1 MARKTINQP
10 VDVISR
16 TQDDGQLFP
25 MQLRWN
31 KKQYAVAKVIK
42 RRTAK
47 TKDGRVEKIT
57 LSAVVWKEM
66 VVEYHHG
73 KRTWTLLEVESNG

>member
-16 TQDDGQLFP
+16 TQDGQLLP
-25 MQLRWN
+25 MQVRWN

-42 RRTAK
+42 RRTGK

-73 KRTWTLLEVESNG
+73 KRTWTLLEIELNG

>member
-16 TQDDGQLFP
+16 TQDGHLFP
-25 MQLRWN
+25 MQVTWK

-42 RRTAK
+42 RRTGK
-47 TKDGRVEKIT
+47 TKEGKVEKIT
-57 LSAVVWKEM
+57 LSVVVWKEM

-73 KRTWTLLEVESNG
+73 KRNWMLLEVELNG

>member
-1 MARKTINQP
+1 MARRPINQP

-16 TQDDGQLFP
+16 TQDGQLFP
-25 MQLRWN
+25 MQVQWN
-31 KKQYAVAKVIK
+31 KKQYAVARVLK

-47 TKDGRVEKIT
+47 TKEGRVEKIT

-73 KRTWTLLEVESNG
+73 KRTWTLLEIELNG

>member
-1 MARKTINQP
+1 MARKPINQP

-16 TQDDGQLFP
+16 TQDGQLFP
-25 MQLRWN
+25 MQVRWN
-31 KKQYAVAKVIK
+31 KKQYAVARVLK
-42 RRTAK
+42 RRTTK
-47 TKDGRVEKIT
+47 TKSGRVEKIT

-73 KRTWTLLEVESNG
+73 KRTWTLLEIELNG